1 MLRAFRACHAMCSTI
16 RCNRFVPSAV
26 GGNASTMIFDLT
38 EEVDIFNS
46 PEIKTKMAILHAV
59 DKSLD
64 RMTVTEICKNAN
76 IPRQTFYRHFKSKF
90 DIPWWHTIFCRQ
102 FFLDRIG
109 RTMTWE
115 EGYFHH
121 LQLIVQEE
129 DFYRKSLQYSI
140 NTPYGRTVL
149 PEHRKKIL
157 VSTLRTYRGIEPNR
171 NLMFLVDYF
180 TKTETE
186 VINDWF
192 RSNEPVDIERWTD
205 DLVSLIPH
213 RLYAAIQMPEAQN
226 IYESKLL
233 TPEPSPHAMRH
244 AIKNVQ

>member
-1 MLRAFRACHAMCSTI
+1 
-16 RCNRFVPSAV
+16 
-26 GGNASTMIFDLT
+26 
-38 EEVDIFNS
+38 
-46 PEIKTKMAILHAV
+46 
-59 DKSLD
+59 
-64 RMTVTEICKNAN
+64 
-76 IPRQTFYRHFKSKF
+76 
-90 DIPWWHTIFCRQ
+90 
-102 FFLDRIG
+102 
-109 RTMTWE
+109 
-115 EGYFHH
+115 
-121 LQLIVQEE
+121 
-129 DFYRKSLQYSI
+129 
-140 NTPYGRTVL
+140 
-149 PEHRKKIL
+149 
-157 VSTLRTYRGIEPNR
+157 
-171 NLMFLVDYF
+171 MFLIDYF